1 MRGTDGEGED
11 EWIDIVTGSK
21 GEERD
26 GAGRDCGVVLESSLG
41 WDLQGP
47 KKPNALDSIRTSS
60 DNGQISLLVII
71 AV

>member
-1 MRGTDGEGED
+1 MGQTGRGED

-26 GAGRDCGVVLESSLG
+26 GAGRDCGLVLQSSLG

-47 KKPNALDSIRTSS
+47 KKPNALDSMGTLIH
-60 DNGQISLLVII
+60 NGQLSLSVII
-71 AV
+71 TV